1 MNQRKR
7 VVIYAR
13 VSSEEQKKG
22 GFSTPAQLKLLRDYG
37 VKNDYEIVGEYED
50 TETAKVTGRTRF
62 NEMVKFLQKEG
73 QSQRENRC
81 RTVLVEKTDRL
92 YRNLKDYIVAQDLE
106 IEIHFVKEGVVLSPE
121 SHSSEKLMHLIKVG

>member
-92 YRNLKDYIVAQDLE
+92 YRNLKDYIVAEDLE

>member
-81 RTVLVEKTDRL
+81 RTVLV
-92 YRNLKDYIVAQDLE
+92 
-106 IEIHFVKEGVVLSPE
+106 
-121 SHSSEKLMHLIKVG
+121 

>member
-22 GFSTPAQLKLLRDYG
+22 GFSTPAQLKLLRDYAA
-37 VKNDYEIVGEYED
+37 KNGYEIVGEYED

-62 NEMVKFLQKEG
+62 NAMVKFLQKEG
-73 QSQRENRC
+73 QSQPENRG

-92 YRNLKDYIVAQDLE
+92 YRNL
-106 IEIHFVKEGVVLSPE
+106 
-121 SHSSEKLMHLIKVG
+121 

>member
-1 MNQRKR
+1 MNQRQ

-22 GFSTPAQLKLLRDYG
+22 GFSTPAQLKLLREYAT
-37 VKNDYEIVGEYED
+37 KNGYEIVREYED

-92 YRNLKDYIVAQDLE
+92 YRTRLK
-106 IEIHFVKEGVVLSPE
+106 S
-121 SHSSEKLMHLIKVG
+121 

>member
-1 MNQRKR
+1 MNQRKQ

-22 GFSTPAQLKLLRDYG
+22 GFSTPAQLKLLRDYAS
-37 VKNDYEIVGEYED
+37 KNDYEIVGEYED

-62 NEMVKFLQKEG
+62 TAMVKFLEKEG
-73 QSQRENRC
+73 QSKRENRC

-92 YRNLKDYIVAQDLE
+92 YRNLRTT
-106 IEIHFVKEGVVLSPE
+106 LSP
-121 SHSSEKLMHLIKVG
+121 KI